1 MINLDKINALLHRKN
16 ESFADVRD
24 ELVELVEGH
33 PYSGPFRMLL
43 AKASKD
49 AGHLDQRKDL
59 LSAAAHCESRKA
71 LFELMFGEAFREEA
85 RKIHEVIKE
94 TEEVSEEELI
104 ELVWHSNEIT
114 SIEPNEDEMFI
125 EREMAIEAI
134 ESSLKDEMKSWDRD
148 ENDQKSIKEL

>member
-1 MINLDKINALLHRKN
+1 MINLDKINALLNRKN

-24 ELVELVEGH
+24 ELVGLVEGH

-71 LFELMFGEAFREEA
+71 LFELMFGGLLEKRRE
-85 RKIHEVIKE
+85 K
-94 TEEVSEEELI
+94 
-104 ELVWHSNEIT
+104 
-114 SIEPNEDEMFI
+114 F
-125 EREMAIEAI
+125 
-134 ESSLKDEMKSWDRD
+134 MKSSRGPKKFRKK
-148 ENDQKSIKEL
+148 N